1 MRYPVRRAGT
11 VVRAGG
17 VAVHGRPEVTKV
29 QMRRRR
35 QIVMMMRMLMPVMIG
50 TVMMVM
56 VAAAA
61 PTTAAAAAAAGYV
74 RRCPSRV
81 RIRFDGGAPGD
92 RPVRSFGMN
101 AGRSRRDPARSRRR
115 RALDYLHR
123 TAIVALDFYQ
133 RSISL

>member
-11 VVRAGG
+11 VVRARG
-17 VAVHGRPEVTKV
+17 VAVHGRSEVTKV

-35 QIVMMMRMLMPVMIG
+35 QIVMMMRMLMSVMIG

-61 PTTAAAAAAAGYV
+61 PTTAAGYV